1 MLRKVLIVDDE
12 FLVRL
17 GLKTTINWPQYGYN
31 IVGEASNGLEALK
44 LFDRLKPDVLMT
56 DIKMPDMDG
65 LELISEIKK
74 KGKEIQIIIISNYRD
89 FDYARQAIKFG
100 VSQYLIKSEIS
111 QKSLLDTLNTLSFVN
126 KPQPLAEPNNGQKEY
141 IRSQLYN
148 DVANSGS
155 LTSSAFTVPPEGL
168 FPESS
173 YVILI
178 CSCDSSQLAANTVNI
193 LSNML
198 SSLIDLHFHN
208 AFSYVTQIQNKI
220 ISMMIAPVS
229 YAKTDIKE
237 LLLNQSR
244 MLSRNI
250 KQYSNIDLN
259 IGLSLPGDSPR
270 FPDMFVEAE
279 TAKQDCFFLSDT
291 VSMYGGG
298 ADASLDMQQKI
309 SIETIREFVDKGDV
323 KGLDQYITDI
333 FSQLKKAKNF
343 KYFKNCYI
351 DFLAFAKSIYKRSG
365 RDKDSAFTKNFDYES
380 LNRISSISIAEKYVH
395 NLYSQILNL
404 LQNRSCGYSYFIKV
418 CLSFIESHY
427 SSSITLTDAAKAVNI
442 SSSYLSLVFKQ
453 ETGINFSDYLMR
465 FRIGKAKELLRTTN
479 LRIYEIA
486 EKVGFS
492 SPYYF
497 SKVFKDVTKLTCKEY
512 KDKFIQISH

>member
-111 QKSLLDTLNTLSFVN
+111 QKSLLDTLSTLSFVN
-126 KPQPLAEPNNGQKEY
+126 KPQPLAELDGGQKEY
-141 IRSQLYN
+141 IRSQVYN
-148 DVANSGS
+148 DVARSG
-155 LTSSAFTVPPEGL
+155 LTSGAFAVPPEGL
-168 FPESS
+168 FPEPA
-173 YVILI
+173 YVVLI
-178 CSCDSSQLAANTVNI
+178 CSCDSSQLAANTANI

-208 AFSYVTQIQNKI
+208 AFSYVTQMQNKI
-220 ISMMIAPVS
+220 ISTVVAPVS
-229 YAKTDIKE
+229 FAKTDIKE

-244 MLSRNI
+244 MLARNI
-250 KQYSNIDLN
+250 KQYSNVDLN
-259 IGLSLPGDSPR
+259 IGLSLPGNFLR
-270 FPDMFVEAE
+270 FPEMFVEAE
-279 TAKQDCFFLSDT
+279 TAKQDCFFISDT
-291 VSMYGGG
+291 VSMYRGRT
-298 ADASLDMQQKI
+298 DASFDMRQKI
-309 SIETIREFVDKGDV
+309 NIETIREFVDKGDAA
-323 KGLDQYITDI
+323 GLDQYIADI
-333 FSQLKKAKNF
+333 FTQLRKAKNF

-351 DFLAFAKSIYKRSG
+351 DFLAFAKSIYKRTG
-365 RDKDSAFTKNFDYES
+365 GEKDSAFAKNFDYES

-404 LQNRSCGYSYFIKV
+404 LQNKSCGYSYFIKV

-465 FRIGKAKELLRTTN
+465 FRIGKAKELLKTTN

-512 KDKFIQISH
+512 KDKFIQISPS